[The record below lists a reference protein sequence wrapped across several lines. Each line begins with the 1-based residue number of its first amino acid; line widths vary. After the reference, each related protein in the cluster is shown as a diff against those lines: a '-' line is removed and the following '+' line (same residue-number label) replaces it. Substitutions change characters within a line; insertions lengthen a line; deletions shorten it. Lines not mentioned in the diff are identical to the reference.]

1 MTTIRRNWNRTELLL
16 AMNLYCRIP
25 FGRQHSHAPEI
36 IELAEILGR
45 TPGSVAMK
53 LNNLTSLDPE
63 EQARG
68 IKGLLGASRLDR
80 QIWDEFEHNKE
91 EIAAESELLWR
102 KLVDKND
109 IHLPSEKLTESTDE
123 KPSFSEDINLP
134 KGPTEV
140 VRKQKVRL
148 AQGFFRRTVLA
159 VYLEKCCI
167 SDIPIPQLLIASHIL
182 PWADFPNERINP
194 CNGLCLSRLH
204 DAAFDEGLITFDEDY
219 RLVLSQRIKD
229 YFPNESLQ
237 KNFSYYEGK
246 PLRMPEKFLPNINF
260 ISHHQEH
267 IFQD

>member
-1 MTTIRRNWNRTELLL
+1 MTAIRKPWNRTELLL
-16 AMNLYCRIP
+16 AINLYFRIP

-68 IKGLLGASRLDR
+68 IKGLPGASSLDR
-80 QIWDEFEHNKE
+80 QIWGEFEKNKE

-109 IHLPSEKLTESTDE
+109 IHLSSEKLTESTEE
-123 KPSFSEDINLP
+123 KLFFNEDINLP

-140 VRKQKVRL
+140 IRKQKVRL
-148 AQGFFRRTVLA
+148 AQGFFRRTIMA
-159 VYLEKCCI
+159 VYLKKCCI
-167 SDIPIPQLLIASHIL
+167 SEIPIPQLLIASHIL
-182 PWADFPNERINP
+182 PWADFPDERINP

-204 DAAFDEGLITFDEDY
+204 DAAFDEGLITFDKDY

-237 KNFSYYEGK
+237 RNFSSYEGRS
-246 PLRMPEKFLPNINF
+246 LRMPEKFFPNIKF